1 MDGNLI
7 LVARRIE
14 QATDPEEVFG
24 DLNGSAADR
33 MAHLKLVFRQ
43 LAKVAHPDM
52 YPGRD
57 DKKLAQAAFSRLTEW
72 LLQAEAKIRAG
83 LYGSGAGGRE
93 TVLTTPRGAYHINPD
108 GQEAG
113 VFILYRARM
122 EPDAAVLPGAVLPG
136 AGKPYVGKLG
146 AALPVTLKVPRD
158 PRDNDLAHNEA
169 RILQMLRAG
178 NAAKKFAAY
187 VPAWVESFLFEEGG
201 VTRQVNVFERSS
213 GWYSLH
219 EVRAAYPGGI
229 DPKDMAWMWRRLL
242 VARGF
247 AHINGVIQ
255 GAVLPGNVCIL
266 PDQHGLR
273 LENWAFAV
281 LNPQSSGEI
290 IPAVDADYED
300 WYPDEVRNSE
310 PPAAATDIAMSA
322 RCMIYLL
329 GGDPLCGAM
338 PPRVPAAVQ
347 MFLKSCILP
356 GKRARPQEAWGLK
369 EEFDELL
376 QRLWGERKF
385 HPFSMYS
392 KPK

>member
-14 QATDPEEVFG
+14 QAAAPEEVFG
-24 DLNGSAADR
+24 DLNGCAADR

-72 LLQAEAKIRAG
+72 LRQAEAKIQAG
-83 LYGSGAGGRE
+83 LYGSSAGGRE
-93 TVLTTPRGAYHINPD
+93 AVLTTQRSVYHIEPD

-113 VFILYRARM
+113 VFTLYRARL
-122 EPDAAVLPGAVLPG
+122 EQGD
-136 AGKPYVGKLG
+136 
-146 AALPVTLKVPRD
+146 AALPVTLKTPRD

-169 RILQMLRAG
+169 RILQVLRAG
-178 NAAKKFAAY
+178 NAAEKFAAY
-187 VPAWVESFLFEEGG
+187 VPGWVESFLFEEGG
-201 VTRQVNVFERSS
+201 VTRQVNVFERAC

-242 VARGF
+242 VALGF
-247 AHINGVIQ
+247 AHINGVIH
-255 GAVLPGNVCIL
+255 GAVLPGNICIL
-266 PDQHGLR
+266 PEQHGLR

-281 LNPQSSGEI
+281 LNPQASGEI
-290 IPAVDADYED
+290 IAAVDADYED
-300 WYPDEVRNSE
+300 WYPNEVRNSE

-329 GGDPLCGAM
+329 GGDPVRGAM
-338 PPRVPAAVQ
+338 PARVPAAVQ

-385 HPFSMYS
+385 HPFSMQ
-392 KPK
+392 

>member
-1 MDGNLI
+1 MDDHLI

-14 QATDPEEVFG
+14 QAAAPEEIFG
-24 DLNGSAADR
+24 DLNGSAAER

-52 YPGRD
+52 YPDRD

-72 LLQAEAKIRAG
+72 MLQAEARIRAG
-83 LYGSGAGGRE
+83 LYGSGAGGSE
-93 TVLTTPRGAYHINPD
+93 AVLTTQRGVYHIDPD
-108 GQEAG
+108 GQETG
-113 VFILYRARM
+113 VFTLYCARL
-122 EPDAAVLPGAVLPG
+122 EQGGD
-136 AGKPYVGKLG
+136 
-146 AALPVTLKVPRD
+146 ALPVTLKTPCD

-169 RILQMLRAG
+169 RILQVLRAG
-178 NAAKKFAAY
+178 SAAKKFSAY
-187 VPAWVESFLFEEGG
+187 VPGWVESFLFEEGG
-201 VTRQVNVFERSS
+201 VTRQVNVFERAS
-213 GWYSLH
+213 GWYSLR

-242 VARGF
+242 VALGF
-247 AHINGVIQ
+247 AHINGVIH
-255 GAVLPGNVCIL
+255 GAVLPDSVCIQ
-266 PDQHGLR
+266 PEQHGLR

-281 LNPQSSGEI
+281 LNPQASGEI
-290 IPAVDADYED
+290 IAAVDADYED

-329 GGDPLCGAM
+329 GGDPVRGAM
-338 PPRVPAAVQ
+338 PSRVPAAVQ
-347 MFLKSCILP
+347 MFLKSCVLP

-385 HPFSMYS
+385 HPFSMRKYTAA
-392 KPK
+392 